1 MKSYLVSEAD
11 PLNSS
16 SENDL
21 TVALLPQAS
30 VTANQTTATVIAQQF
45 DQDVVG
51 DLGNAFNT
59 FVESGQVWALLVGFV
74 LGYMLRSVTT
84 YK

>member
-1 MKSYLVSEAD
+1 MKSYLALEAD

-21 TVALLPQAS
+21 TVALLPEAG
-30 VTANQTTATVIAQQF
+30 VTNYQTTSPVIAQQF
-45 DQDVVG
+45 DQDIVA
-51 DLGNAFNT
+51 DLGNAVNT
-59 FVESGQVWALLVGFV
+59 FIESGQVWALLIGFV
-74 LGYMLRSVTT
+74 LGYLLRSVTT